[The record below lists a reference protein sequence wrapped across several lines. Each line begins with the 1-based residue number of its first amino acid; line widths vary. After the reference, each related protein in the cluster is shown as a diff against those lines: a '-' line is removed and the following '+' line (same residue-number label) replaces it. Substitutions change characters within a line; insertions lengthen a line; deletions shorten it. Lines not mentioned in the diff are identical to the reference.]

1 MALIGKI
8 RKKGSWI
15 LIVLIGLGL
24 GGFIIQD
31 MFSGGPSSALGG
43 QPPLGKINGEK
54 LDINEFNRTESILYS
69 GSSGDLY
76 SRRNSLWNYY
86 VEKALVEEEA
96 DALGLGVGKTELTD
110 LQFGPQPSPVIA
122 QRFVDPNTGQINF
135 QQLSQIRSQLQS
147 GQFTDPNLRAY
158 WGVQEKEIVKER
170 LQGKLTAMVTKGL
183 YTPKWMAE
191 MGHTAQTQA
200 FNVELVRIPFDEI
213 DNGQVSLSDADFK
226 DYMDERPGVYERDE
240 ETRRVNYVVF
250 NVRATGQDSADIRK
264 ELTDLIGEW
273 KKSDNDTTF
282 VQRNQGTMNSA
293 YLTPDQLSPVIAD
306 TLGTLPTGTIYGPYM
321 ESGTYKA
328 VKLVDRKVIPD
339 SVQSRHILLRAQTQQ
354 AMVAA
359 MTRID
364 SIKTAIEEGGATW
377 EEMNQKYNQDVAA
390 QAKGGDLG
398 YAGPNMMVKPFNDLI
413 FYDAEVGELNTVIT
427 QFGVHL
433 VEVLDFKYIENQEG
447 MRLAFLSRNI
457 VPSETTQSDR
467 YDEALTFLSEQ
478 PDLAAMTQA
487 VADRSDLTLETSSP
501 LEANGFVV
509 GSLGT
514 GQASRDLIR
523 WAFSAK
529 TGQISSE
536 IYIYSDPQLYYDN
549 KYVVAGLKSIQK
561 PGMPGVEEVRADIEQ
576 LVTNRKKGEMI
587 AGQVAGKDINAI
599 ANEYDVPVDT
609 AENLTFSTSF
619 VPNLGNEPKLLGALA
634 NLEQGQTTGPIVGNS
649 GVFVARVMDKTVPSA
664 ITNYAT
670 LRRQLSSTVRSQIGG
685 QLMQAMRS
693 DAKIQDNR
701 STYY

>member
-1 MALIGKI
+1 MALIGTI
-8 RKKGSWI
+8 RKRGSWI
-15 LIVLIGLGL
+15 LIILIALGL

-31 MFSGGPSSALGG
+31 MFSGGPSGAMGG

-191 MGHTAQTQA
+191 MGHTAQTES

-226 DYMDERPGVYERDE
+226 AYMNERPGVYERDE
-240 ETRRVNYVVF
+240 ETRRVDYVVF
-250 NVRATGQDSADIRK
+250 NVLATAQDSADIRQ
-264 ELTDLIGEW
+264 ELTDLVGEW

-282 VQRNQGTMNSA
+282 VQRNQGTINPA
-293 YLTPDQLSPVIAD
+293 YLTPDQISPVIAD
-306 TLGTLPTGTIYGPYM
+306 TLETLPTGTIYGPYM
-321 ESGTYKA
+321 ESGAYKA

-339 SVQSRHILLRAQTQQ
+339 SVQSRHILLRVQTQQ
-354 AMVAA
+354 AMVTA

-398 YAGPNMMVKPFNDLI
+398 YAGANMMVKPFNDLI
-413 FYDAEVGELNTVIT
+413 FFDAEVGELNTVVT

-447 MRLAFLSRNI
+447 TRLAFLSRNI
-457 VPSETTQSDR
+457 IPSETTQSNR

-478 PDLAAMTQA
+478 SDLSAMTQT
-487 VADRSDLTLETSSP
+487 VAERPDLTLETSSP
-501 LEANGFVV
+501 LETNGFVV

-561 PGMPGVEEVRADIEQ
+561 PGMPGVDEVRADIEQ

-599 ANEYDVPVDT
+599 ASEYDVPVDT

-634 NLEQGQTTGPIVGNS
+634 NLEQGQTTGPMVGNS
-649 GVFVARVMDKTVPSA
+649 GVFVARVLDKTVPSA

-670 LRRQLSSTVRSQIGG
+670 LRQQLSSTVRSQIGG

>member
-8 RKKGSWI
+8 RKQGSWI
-15 LIVLIGLGL
+15 LIVLIALGL

-158 WGVQEKEIVKER
+158 WGIQEKEIVKER

-191 MGHTAQTQA
+191 MGHTAQTES
-200 FNVELVRIPFDEI
+200 FNIELVRIPFDEI
-213 DNGQVSLSDADFK
+213 DNGEVSLSDADFK
-226 DYMDERPGVYERDE
+226 SYMNERPGVYERDE
-240 ETRRVNYVVF
+240 ETRRVDYVVF
-250 NVRATGQDSADIRK
+250 NVQATGQDSANIRT
-264 ELTDLIGEW
+264 ELTGLISEW
-273 KKSDNDTTF
+273 EKSDNDTTF
-282 VQRNQGTMNSA
+282 VQRNQGTMNPA
-293 YLTPDQLSPVIAD
+293 YLTPDQISPVIAD
-306 TLGTLPTGTIYGPYM
+306 TLETLPTGTIYGPYL

-354 AMVAA
+354 AMVTA

-390 QAKGGDLG
+390 QAEGGDLG

-413 FYDAEVGELNTVIT
+413 FFDAEVGELNTVIT

-433 VEVLDFKYIENQEG
+433 VEVMDFKYIENQEG

-457 VPSETTQSDR
+457 VPSEKTQSDR

-487 VADRSDLTLETSSP
+487 VADRPDLTLETSSP

-514 GQASRDLIR
+514 GQSSRDLIR

-536 IYIYSDPQLYYDN
+536 IYVYSDPQLYYDN

-561 PGMPGVEEVRADIEQ
+561 PGMPGVDEVRADIEQ

-587 AGQVAGKDINAI
+587 AGQVAGKDIAAI
-599 ANEYDVPVDT
+599 ASEYDVPVDT

-634 NLEQGQTTGPIVGNS
+634 NLEQGQTTAPIVGNS
-649 GVFVARVMDKTVPSA
+649 GVFVARVLDKTVPSA

-670 LRRQLSSTVRSQIGG
+670 LRQQLSSTVRSQIGG